1 MNGKENGTEN
11 RQLHIQKKNTQIKWI
26 EKAAAITAAFFV
38 WEICALLLDQKI
50 LLAGPVDV
58 LQVLVLLIWEASFW
72 ETICFS
78 LLRIALGFAI
88 GVLLGCFLAVLS
100 GRFRYIEVFLWP
112 YLEVIKSTPVASVI
126 VLCLVWFS
134 SRNISVLISFF
145 IVFPVVYMNVLS
157 GIRNMDEKMEEMADV
172 YGLGSMERL
181 LYVRLP
187 QLKSYLMPAL
197 QLSCGMAWKSG
208 IAAEVI
214 GIPAGS
220 IGRQLYDAKLY
231 LASPELFAWTF
242 VLICVSVLFEKA
254 VMWMVEQLLALPRRR
269 LK

>member
-1 MNGKENGTEN
+1 M
-11 RQLHIQKKNTQIKWI
+11 QSHLQKQNTQMKRI
-26 EKAAAITAAFFV
+26 EKAAAVVAAFFL
-38 WEICALLLDQKI
+38 WEICARLLDQKI

-58 LQVLVLLIWEASFW
+58 LQVLTTLIWEGTFW
-72 ETICFS
+72 KTVCFS
-78 LLRIALGFAI
+78 LLRIAMGFGA
-88 GVLLGCFLAVLS
+88 GVFLGCLLAVLA
-100 GRFRYIEVFLWP
+100 GYFRYIEVFFWP
-112 YLEVIKSTPVASVI
+112 YLAVMKSTPVASVI

-145 IVFPVVYMNVLS
+145 IVFPLVYTNVLA
-157 GIRNMDEKMEEMADV
+157 GIRHLDQYMEEMADV
-172 YGLGSMERL
+172 YRLNRMERL

-187 QLKSYLMPAL
+187 QLKSHLMPAL

-231 LASPELFAWTF
+231 LATPELFAWTF

-254 VMWMVEQLLALPRRR
+254 VMWAAERLLMLPRRR
-269 LK
+269 LQ